1 MLLMLLLKMANN
13 YFGLYVVPLFRQ
25 GIIPS
30 MVVSLPPYK
39 PYFLW
44 VEDNLRCFVS
54 GGKYFPGLKMYYSNH
69 SVRTLNSDKARFFLV
84 ERDNHH
90 SFYSCWMASAQ
101 N

>member
-1 MLLMLLLKMANN
+1 MLLMKTANN
-13 YFGLYVVPLFRQ
+13 YLGVYVVTLLRQ
-25 GIIPS
+25 AIIPS
-30 MVVSLPPYK
+30 MVISLPSCK

-44 VEDNLRCFVS
+44 VEDNLRCSVS
-54 GGKYFPGLKMYYSNH
+54 GGKYFLDLKMYYSNH